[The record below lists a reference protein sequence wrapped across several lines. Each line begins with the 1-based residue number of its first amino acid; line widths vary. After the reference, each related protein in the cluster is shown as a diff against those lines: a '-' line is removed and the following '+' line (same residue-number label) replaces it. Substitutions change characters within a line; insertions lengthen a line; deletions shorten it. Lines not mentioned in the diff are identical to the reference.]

1 MKTRV
6 DRIGW
11 GLVAALLLA
20 AAGIVGAA
28 THEAEPPEAP
38 EVATEPATGV
48 ELGEVLMI
56 GGDAPRVGRPLV
68 DGAKVTAT
76 IQGDSAGP
84 KIRIFK
90 YKRRKRYRLHKGH
103 RQHYTRIKIDS
114 IEG

>member
-1 MKTRV
+1 MPRLMYAVVRTGGKQFRV
-6 DRIGW
+6 EPGDVVDVELLGGEPGDR
-11 GLVAALLLA
+11 
-20 AAGIVGAA
+20 
-28 THEAEPPEAP
+28 
-38 EVATEPATGV
+38 V

-56 GGDAPRVGRPLV
+56 GGDSPRVGRPLI
-68 DGAKVTAT
+68 DGARVTAT